1 MTAFL
6 IRERQGPI
14 LTVTMN
20 RPETRNAISDN
31 DAIDAL
37 TECCDDANRDES
49 IRVLVRP
56 VPARRSRRAAT

>member
-37 TECCDDANRDES
+37 TECCDDARTATNRS
-49 IRVLVRP
+49 
-56 VPARRSRRAAT
+56 ACWC